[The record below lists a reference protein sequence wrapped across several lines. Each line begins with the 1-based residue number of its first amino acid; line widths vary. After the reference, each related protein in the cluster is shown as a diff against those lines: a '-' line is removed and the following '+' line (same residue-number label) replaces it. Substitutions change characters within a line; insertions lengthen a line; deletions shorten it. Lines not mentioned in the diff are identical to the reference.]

1 MILKHL
7 KSLKKNN
14 KILTHFLFIVAIT
27 FFCFVSTLYNGFLLT
42 WDDGYGIV
50 ENKQIRQLSIE
61 TVRWAFTTFY
71 FRDWLPLVWISFAI
85 DYALWGLNPVGYHLT
100 NNVLHALSAG
110 LFYLISLALVRQ
122 YKTRRSSDTVLSGIR
137 DLYCAALAAL
147 LFATHP
153 LRVESVAWAF
163 ERKDVLSL
171 FFGLLSLLVYLR
183 YVRSRAAGTAY
194 GSDAAFWQSPLYW
207 LAVFFYCLSLF
218 SKAMLVSLPLVLL
231 IIDWFPY
238 NRINRE
244 QAKTVLLEKTPFI
257 LLAGTTSAILMT
269 VHAAGKM
276 PLSKAD
282 MLSRI
287 LIACKSIITY
297 LQLTVWPVNLSHFH
311 LHPGN
316 IDNPGFEYLFP
327 IFLFIVITICSFLL
341 RKRWPVVP
349 TVWAIYLITLL
360 PVLGF
365 TQVSSTAM
373 ADRYTYVPGLAISLL
388 AAVAIMALADNC
400 STSRLLSKTVT
411 VATIG
416 ILAVSSYLTV
426 RQISYWKD
434 DVTLWSR
441 AIKLQ
446 PHFSGRM
453 YAERSAA
460 YKAKGEFQKA
470 LQDINEAI
478 TIATQKRRPKMEE
491 LYFERSSILQLLGET
506 AQATADYNYALSLLA
521 GQK

>member
-1 MILKHL
+1 MRL
-7 KSLKKNN
+7 
-14 KILTHFLFIVAIT
+14 LFGCVVAIT
-27 FFCFVSTLYNGFLLT
+27 FICFIPTLFNELLLT
-42 WDDGYGIV
+42 WDDGFGIA
-50 ENKQIRQLSIE
+50 ENMQIRQLSFE

-85 DYALWGLNPVGYHLT
+85 EYALWGLNPVGYHLT
-100 NNVLHALSAG
+100 NNIIHACNAG
-110 LFYLISLALVRQ
+110 LFALIALALCKLYLAQREGTTLLRGNRI
-122 YKTRRSSDTVLSGIR
+122 Y
-137 DLYCAALAAL
+137 YCALLAAL
-147 LFATHP
+147 LFAIHP

-183 YVRSRAAGTAY
+183 YIRSSVEDEASP
-194 GSDAAFWQSPLYW
+194 SDFAFLGKPLYW
-207 LAVFFYCLSLF
+207 LAVILYCLSLF
-218 SKAMLVSLPLVLL
+218 SKAMLVSLPLVMLV
-231 IIDWFPY
+231 IDIFPL
-238 NRINRE
+238 NRFNRV
-244 QAKTVLLEKTPFI
+244 QFKTALLEKAPFI

-276 PLSKAD
+276 PLSQAD
-282 MLSRI
+282 MSSRF

-297 LQLTVWPVNLSHFH
+297 LQLTVWPVQLSHFH

-316 IDNPGFEYLFP
+316 IHNPGFEYLFP
-327 IFLFIVITICSFLL
+327 IFLFIVITISSFLVL
-341 RKRWPVVP
+341 KRWPVVP

-388 AAVAIMALADNC
+388 VALAIMSLADNC
-400 STSRLLSKTVT
+400 SASSLLSKTVT

-416 ILAVSSYLTV
+416 VLVVSCYLTV
-426 RQISYWKD
+426 RQISYWKN

-441 AIKLQ
+441 AIELQ

-460 YKAKGEFQKA
+460 YKDKGEFQKA

-491 LYFERSSILQLLGET
+491 LYFERSSILHLLGET
-506 AQATADYNYALSLLA
+506 ALATADYNYALSLMS

>member
-1 MILKHL
+1 MLHAFDSFNDSTKTRL
-7 KSLKKNN
+7 
-14 KILTHFLFIVAIT
+14 LFGCVFAVT
-27 FFCFVSTLYNGFLLT
+27 FICFMPTLFNELLLT
-42 WDDGYGIV
+42 WDDNIGIINN
-50 ENKQIRQLSIE
+50 EQIRQLSIE
-61 TVRWAFTTFY
+61 TIRWAFTTFY

-85 DYALWGLNPVGYHLT
+85 EYALWGLNPVGYHLT
-100 NNVLHALSAG
+100 NNIIHACNAG
-110 LFYLISLALVRQ
+110 LFALISLALCKL
-122 YKTRRSSDTVLSGIR
+122 YLAGHEHSTVLRGNRSF
-137 DLYCAALAAL
+137 YCALLAAL
-147 LFATHP
+147 LFAVHP

-171 FFGLLSLLVYLR
+171 FFGLLSLHVYLR
-183 YVRSRAAGTAY
+183 YIRSKAESGT
-194 GSDAAFWQSPLYW
+194 SPVDFAFLGKPLYW
-207 LAVFFYCLSLF
+207 LAVGFYCLSLF
-218 SKAMLVSLPLVLL
+218 SKAMLVSLPLVML
-231 IIDWFPY
+231 IIDCFPLKRF
-238 NRINRE
+238 NRVQIK
-244 QAKTVLLEKTPFI
+244 AALFEKAPFI

-276 PLSKAD
+276 PLSQAD
-282 MLSRI
+282 MLSRF

-297 LQLTVWPVNLSHFH
+297 LQQMVWPVNLSHFH

-316 IDNPGFEYLFP
+316 IGSPGFEYLFP
-327 IFLFIVITICSFLL
+327 IFLFIVITISSFLV
-341 RKRWPVVP
+341 RKRWPVIP
-349 TVWAIYLITLL
+349 TVWAVYLITLL

-388 AAVAIMALADNC
+388 VALAIMSLADAC
-400 STSRLLSKTVT
+400 SASRLLSSSVT
-411 VATIG
+411 VAIIG
-416 ILAVSSYLTV
+416 ILLVSCYLTV

-441 AIKLQ
+441 AIELQ

-453 YAERSAA
+453 YAERAAA
-460 YKAKGEFQKA
+460 YKDKGEFQKA

-506 AQATADYNYALSLLA
+506 ALATADYNYALSLMS

>member
-1 MILKHL
+1 MLHHFASFTDAVKTRIL
-7 KSLKKNN
+7 
-14 KILTHFLFIVAIT
+14 FCCVVAII
-27 FFCFVSTLYNGFLLT
+27 FFCFIPTLCNEFLLT
-42 WDDGYGIV
+42 WDDGFGIV
-50 ENKQIRQLSIE
+50 ENMHIRQFSLE
-61 TVRWAFTTFY
+61 TIRWAFTTFY

-85 DYALWGLNPVGYHLT
+85 EYAFWGLNPVGYHIT
-100 NNVLHALSAG
+100 NNIIHALNAG

-122 YKTRRSSDTVLSGIR
+122 YKSRSTAATVLRGNR
-137 DLYCAALAAL
+137 DYYCAALAAL
-147 LFATHP
+147 LFAIHP

-183 YVRSRAAGTAY
+183 YVRSRSEGAAPAAGF
-194 GSDAAFWQSPLYW
+194 AFWESSLYW
-207 LAVFFYCLSLF
+207 MAVIFYCLSLF

-231 IIDWFPY
+231 IIDWFPF
-238 NRINRE
+238 NRLNRRE
-244 QAKTVLLEKTPFI
+244 VKTALLEKALFI
-257 LLAGTTSAILMT
+257 LLAGTTSTILMT

-276 PLSKAD
+276 PLSQAD
-282 MLSRI
+282 MPSRF

-297 LQLTVWPVNLSHFH
+297 LQFMVWPVNLSHFH

-316 IDNPGFEYLFP
+316 IHNAGFEYLFP
-327 IFLFIVITICSFLL
+327 IFLFAVITISSFLV
-341 RKRWPVVP
+341 RNRWPAVP
-349 TVWAIYLITLL
+349 AVWAVYLITLL

-388 AAVAIMALADNC
+388 AALAIMTLADKC
-400 STSRLLSKTVT
+400 STSRLALNAVTAGTIAILST
-411 VATIG
+411 
-416 ILAVSSYLTV
+416 SCYLTV
-426 RQISYWKD
+426 RQISYWQN

-441 AIKLQ
+441 AIELQ
-446 PHFSGRM
+446 SHFSGRM

-506 AQATADYNYALSLLA
+506 AQAAADYNYALSLMA